1 MIPERG
7 CNGHVD
13 CSLTACY
20 GPMCTYHRDHFIV
33 VTHHDPTQTV
43 RAFVPA
49 HETMKRY
56 FGEIERQVFSA
67 EIACLQKN
75 CGMCDFYRKLKKT
88 SEMACILPKLREL
101 VGE

>member
-1 MIPERG
+1 M
-7 CNGHVD
+7 
-13 CSLTACY
+13 
-20 GPMCTYHRDHFIV
+20 F
-33 VTHHDPTQTV
+33 DPAQTV